1 MMNDIDGLEESRATI
16 ENTLRNL
23 QNAKQFAFDI
33 GSSLV
38 KIAYSSSV
46 TRTKTNYD
54 KTMREHDAS
63 VMRLHFIQFHIKKF
77 RECLHFIQKECG
89 PLRVKSAVCTGSGT
103 SQYQDVIA
111 NALGVEFHKV
121 NEMECLVKGN
131 NFLLNNVLDEA
142 FTYDHHN
149 EICKYSFETVNT
161 KSQFPYLLVNI
172 GTGVSIY
179 KVESDECF
187 ERVGGS
193 SLGGG
198 CFFGMGSLL
207 TQTDDFDTLMRMAEE
222 GDHRSM
228 DILVSDIYGGRAHK
242 LGLPSDLIA
251 GSFGKLKMWKLEYRF
266 GDFIIF
272 MANRIR
278 TYGSLKAKVSLLA
291 DFDTLMR
298 MAEEGDHRSMDILVS
313 DIYGGRAHKLGLP
326 SDLIAGS
333 FGKCADAE
341 YAEEVK
347 RNSNHRSDMLRS
359 LLLMISNSIGQI
371 AVLYASTLCANRIY
385 FGGYFIRN
393 HPIVMRTMTFA
404 VNFWSQGEIQAQFL
418 RHEGYTSAIGAF
430 LKGVEMFN
438 EAHPE
443 QSDPSY
449 SCSWKEYYAGSTALG
464 RFVPTAPLSSSFNVG
479 VLEME
484 CCEMNLSMFPL
495 LRSDVVYRPD
505 TVSLND
511 DPEAREYWISCME
524 GGIEKTIVKAVESQS
539 NCSDVRD
546 RAESVRR
553 KYLEHL
559 KILRE
564 KPFAY
569 GCCNVR
575 NLLDLREQILN
586 QFLFDDAFLNQKRIE
601 NERALTELS
610 EVLKEVDAIG
620 DERDRQIRV
629 VKGLL
634 AGNVFDWGAKEV
646 VKLMENGDG
655 LTFKMATDTLQ
666 KRPWLVDDLDIW
678 LNACFTT
685 NYRCALIFVD
695 NSGADVLL
703 GVLPFARE
711 LIRRGSKQKR
721 IENERALTELS
732 EVLKEVDAIG
742 DERDRQIRVVKGLL
756 AGNVFDWGA
765 KEVVKLMENGDGL
778 TFKMATDTLQKRPWL
793 VDDLDIWLNACFT
806 TNYRCALIFVDNSGA
821 DVLLGVLPFAREL
834 IRRGSKVII
843 ACNWSPALN
852 DITAYEMEA
861 LMNRACERDETIGKA
876 VIDRRIV
883 VCNSGQGS
891 PCLDL
896 RRVNSSLCEMVMS
909 EGVDL
914 VVIEGMGRA
923 IHTNFD
929 AHFICDSLKAAVI
942 KTKWLADRL
951 GGSVF
956 SVVCKFEH
964 GLRWGPTSS

>member
-1 MMNDIDGLEESRATI
+1 
-16 ENTLRNL
+16 
-23 QNAKQFAFDI
+23 
-33 GSSLV
+33 
-38 KIAYSSSV
+38 
-46 TRTKTNYD
+46 
-54 KTMREHDAS
+54 
-63 VMRLHFIQFHIKKF
+63 
-77 RECLHFIQKECG
+77 
-89 PLRVKSAVCTGSGT
+89 
-103 SQYQDVIA
+103 
-111 NALGVEFHKV
+111 
-121 NEMECLVKGN
+121 
-131 NFLLNNVLDEA
+131 
-142 FTYDHHN
+142 
-149 EICKYSFETVNT
+149 
-161 KSQFPYLLVNI
+161 
-172 GTGVSIY
+172 
-179 KVESDECF
+179 
-187 ERVGGS
+187 
-193 SLGGG
+193 
-198 CFFGMGSLL
+198 
-207 TQTDDFDTLMRMAEE
+207 
-222 GDHRSM
+222 
-228 DILVSDIYGGRAHK
+228 
-242 LGLPSDLIA
+242 
-251 GSFGKLKMWKLEYRF
+251 MWKLEYRF

-711 LIRRGSKQKR
+711 LIRRGSK
-721 IENERALTELS
+721 
-732 EVLKEVDAIG
+732 
-742 DERDRQIRVVKGLL
+742 
-756 AGNVFDWGA
+756 
-765 KEVVKLMENGDGL
+765 
-778 TFKMATDTLQKRPWL
+778 
-793 VDDLDIWLNACFT
+793 
-806 TNYRCALIFVDNSGA
+806 
-821 DVLLGVLPFAREL
+821 
-834 IRRGSKVII
+834 VII

-929 AHFICDSLKAAVI
+929 AHFICDSLKVDQWNDLFGLQAAVI